1 MVADPG
7 ANIPGWVETY
17 ESGLAA
23 FEDRRWREAMGL
35 FEATA
40 GFRGGLDRPSEI
52 LIQRCRACVADPPPE
67 DRLWTSAQ
75 E

>member
-1 MVADPG
+1 
-7 ANIPGWVETY
+7 
-17 ESGLAA
+17 
-23 FEDRRWREAMGL
+23 MGL
-35 FEATA
+35 FEAAA

-52 LIQRCRACVADPPPE
+52 LIQRCRACLADPPSE